1 MKRVLANIYEYFRQC
16 DTVLWLLTL
25 TAIAYSFL
33 LIASMQR
40 SGNYSYLRTQIAAV
54 SVGLV
59 AAVFISIAD
68 YRFLI
73 RKWYIAAIVG
83 IVLAG
88 LVFVFG
94 VRVSGTDDT
103 AWINLPGGFS
113 IQPSEFIKICF
124 IITFSKH
131 LSWLKEKNMT
141 EKFSGVLSLAVH
153 AMIPMAIIHIQGD
166 DGTVLIF
173 ALMFLIM
180 AFTAGVQ
187 LRYFA
192 ILGGLLVCAIP
203 IIWNVF
209 MNEEHRNRVLALFD
223 LDGNALTN
231 YGWQQYQ
238 GKVSIASGEAFGS
251 GLFNGQRVE
260 HSIVPE
266 QENDFIFT
274 VAGEELGFV
283 GCIALLLLLFFIV
296 FKVILNAKLS
306 TEFEGKYI
314 CCGVCNDNLS
324 NGCKYR
330 YGFGFSACRRNNA
343 SAFQLRRNFCVK
355 HAYKSW
361 ACSKRQIPQHRRYE

>member
-141 EKFSGVLSLAVH
+141 EK
-153 AMIPMAIIHIQGD
+153 
-166 DGTVLIF
+166 
-173 ALMFLIM
+173 
-180 AFTAGVQ
+180 
-187 LRYFA
+187 
-192 ILGGLLVCAIP
+192 
-203 IIWNVF
+203 
-209 MNEEHRNRVLALFD
+209 
-223 LDGNALTN
+223 
-231 YGWQQYQ
+231 
-238 GKVSIASGEAFGS
+238 
-251 GLFNGQRVE
+251 
-260 HSIVPE
+260 
-266 QENDFIFT
+266 
-274 VAGEELGFV
+274 
-283 GCIALLLLLFFIV
+283 
-296 FKVILNAKLS
+296 
-306 TEFEGKYI
+306 
-314 CCGVCNDNLS
+314 
-324 NGCKYR
+324 
-330 YGFGFSACRRNNA
+330 
-343 SAFQLRRNFCVK
+343 
-355 HAYKSW
+355 
-361 ACSKRQIPQHRRYE
+361 

>member
-54 SVGLV
+54 SVGIV

-251 GLFNGQRVE
+251 GLLMGK
-260 HSIVPE
+260 
-266 QENDFIFT
+266 
-274 VAGEELGFV
+274 ELN
-283 GCIALLLLLFFIV
+283 I
-296 FKVILNAKLS
+296 
-306 TEFEGKYI
+306 
-314 CCGVCNDNLS
+314 
-324 NGCKYR
+324 
-330 YGFGFSACRRNNA
+330 
-343 SAFQLRRNFCVK
+343 Q
-355 HAYKSW
+355 
-361 ACSKRQIPQHRRYE
+361 